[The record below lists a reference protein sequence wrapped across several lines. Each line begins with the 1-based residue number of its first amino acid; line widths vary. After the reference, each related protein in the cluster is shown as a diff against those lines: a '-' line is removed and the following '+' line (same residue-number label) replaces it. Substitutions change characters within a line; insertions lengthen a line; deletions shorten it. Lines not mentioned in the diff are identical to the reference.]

1 MHFYRILLL
10 TAFFMVQSNLHSQ
23 VKLDANPTNETLYRP
38 NFHFTP
44 QKGWMNDPN
53 GMIFLN
59 GQYHLF
65 YQHYPDATVWGP
77 MHWGQATS
85 KDLVQWEHQPIA
97 LYPDSIGMIFS
108 GSAVLDCNNT
118 SGLGRNGV
126 APLVAIFTQHFMP
139 GEKAGR
145 TDFQNQSIAYSLDEG
160 KTWTKYAG
168 NPVLETPNLKD
179 FRDPKVIW
187 HAPTQKWI
195 MSLAVADHV
204 EFYSS
209 PNLINWSKESEMGKD
224 LFAHGGVWECPDLLS
239 FKVNGKTVWV
249 LLVSMNP
256 GGPNSGS
263 ATQYMVGD
271 FDGHEFK
278 PYSTDIKWMDYGP
291 DNYAGVTFSNVGDR
305 NILIGWMSNWNYAN
319 LVPTEKWR
327 SAMTVPRELSLVKHN
342 TNGNATSNTNIN
354 LNESSISKSKYSA
367 SQNDFLLVSHPVKEL
382 DTRFSKIL
390 SKGNIVAEK
399 EFTLMDAGKTMPNRI
414 DLEILKATDFDLVFS
429 NAFNEKLI
437 VGYDAVKKQFFI
449 DRRNAGVSNFYEGFA
464 AMATAPRFVA
474 DAKMDLSLLIDKTS
488 VELFADGGRTVM
500 TALFFSTHPF
510 TNCNLQTKEGV
521 SLTSMNLFSF
531 R

>member
-1 MHFYRILLL
+1 MHFYRVLLILS
-10 TAFFMVQSNLHSQ
+10 FFMTHTNAQSQ
-23 VKLDANPTNETLYRP
+23 VQPDAKITNENLYRP
-38 NFHFTP
+38 RFHFTP
-44 QKGWMNDPN
+44 QQGWMNDPN
-53 GMIFLN
+53 GMIYLN

-65 YQHYPDATVWGP
+65 FQHYPDGTVWGP
-77 MHWGQATS
+77 MHWGHATS
-85 KDLVQWEHQPIA
+85 IDLVQWNEQPIA

-108 GSAVLDCNNT
+108 GSAVLDKNNT
-118 SGLGRNGV
+118 SGLGRGGI
-126 APLVAIFTQHFMP
+126 APLVAIYTQHNMP

-168 NPVLETPNLKD
+168 NPVLKTPNLKD

-209 PNLINWSKESEMGKD
+209 PNLINWNKESEIGKN

-239 FKVNGKTVWV
+239 FKVNGQTVWV

-263 ATQYMVGD
+263 ATQYIVGD

-319 LVPTEKWR
+319 VVPTEKWR
-327 SAMTVPRELSLVKHN
+327 SAMTVPRELSLVKQ
-342 TNGNATSNTNIN
+342 ASNSN
-354 LNESSISKSKYSA
+354 
-367 SQNDFLLVSHPVKEL
+367 QFLLVSTPVKEL
-382 DTRFSKIL
+382 KNAFVQIVSKENVI
-390 SKGNIVAEK
+390 
-399 EFTLMDAGKTMPNRI
+399 PNRI
-414 DLEILKATDFDLVFS
+414 DIKDIKATHFEIILS
-429 NAFNEKLI
+429 NTYNEKLI
-437 VGYDAVKKQFFI
+437 VGYHADKKQFYI
-449 DRRNAGVSNFYEGFA
+449 DRTNAGVSNFNPGFA
-464 AMATAPRFVA
+464 AAAVAPRLSFTMN
-474 DAKMDLSLLIDKTS
+474 MDLSILLDKTS
-488 VELFADGGRTVM
+488 IELFADGGRTVM
-500 TALFFSTHPF
+500 TALFFPTFPY
-510 TNCNLQTKEGV
+510 TKWEIK
-521 SLTSMNLFSF
+521 SKEKIPASF
-531 R
+531 MKLYSFK

>member
-1 MHFYRILLL
+1 MPFSSLFSRI
-10 TAFFMVQSNLHSQ
+10 FFLFILVQYSANGQ
-23 VKLDANPTNETLYRP
+23 VKKPSIIDNESLYRP

-108 GSAVLDCNNT
+108 GSTVLDQNNT
-118 SGLGRNGV
+118 SGLGRGGI

-145 TDFQNQSIAYSLDEG
+145 TDFQNQSIAYSLDKG

-168 NPVLETPNLKD
+168 NPVLKTPNLKD

-187 HAPTQKWI
+187 HNPSQKWV
-195 MSLAVADHV
+195 MSLAVANHI

-209 PNLINWSKESEMGKD
+209 PNLINWSKESELGKD

-239 FKVNGKTVWV
+239 FNVNGQNVWV

-263 ATQYMVGD
+263 ATQYIVGD
-271 FDGHEFK
+271 FDGHVFK
-278 PYSTDIKWMDYGP
+278 PFTTEIKWMDYGP
-291 DNYAGVTFSNVGDR
+291 DNYAGVSFSNTGDR
-305 NILIGWMSNWNYAN
+305 KILIGWMSNWNYAN
-319 LVPTEKWR
+319 IVPTEKWR
-327 SAMTVPRELSLVKHN
+327 SAMTVPRELSLVKQKAN
-342 TNGNATSNTNIN
+342 
-354 LNESSISKSKYSA
+354 
-367 SQNDFLLVSHPVKEL
+367 QNDFLLVSNPVKEL
-382 DTRFSKIL
+382 NAHFTKIVSKE
-390 SKGNIVAEK
+390 NIVAEK
-399 EFTLMDAGKTMPNRI
+399 ELSLTSAKNKIPNRI
-414 DLEILKATDFDLVFS
+414 DLENLKATDFEIIFS
-429 NAFNEKLI
+429 NAYNEKLI
-437 VGYDAVKKQFFI
+437 VGYEAAKKQFFI

-464 AMATAPRFVA
+464 AIATAPRFLA
-474 DAKMDLSLLIDKTS
+474 NTTMDLTLLIDKTS

-500 TALFFSTHPF
+500 TALFFPTYPF
-510 TNCNLQTKEGV
+510 TNCMLK
-521 SLTSMNLFSF
+521 SKDSISIKAIDLFSF
-531 R
+531 K

>member
-1 MHFYRILLL
+1 MYFYRILLL
-10 TAFFMVQSNLHSQ
+10 TAFFMVQSNLQSQ
-23 VKLDANPTNETLYRP
+23 VQLDANATNESLYRP

-44 QKGWMNDPN
+44 KKGWMNDPN

-85 KDLVQWEHQPIA
+85 KDLVQWDHQPIA

-108 GSAVLDCNNT
+108 GSAVLDKNNT

-145 TDFQNQSIAYSLDEG
+145 TDFQNQSIAYSLDQG

-168 NPVLETPNLKD
+168 NPVLKTPNLKD

-187 HAPTQKWI
+187 HGPTQKWI
-195 MSLAVADHV
+195 MSLAVANHI

-209 PNLINWSKESEMGKD
+209 PNLINWTKESEMGKD

-239 FKVNGKTVWV
+239 FDVNGKTVWV

-271 FDGHEFK
+271 FDGHVFK
-278 PYSTDIKWMDYGP
+278 PFTTDIKWMDYGP
-291 DNYAGVTFSNVGDR
+291 DNYAGVNFSNLGDR
-305 NILIGWMSNWNYAN
+305 KVLIGWMSNWNYAN

-327 SAMTVPRELSLVKHN
+327 SAMTVPRELSLVKQD
-342 TNGNATSNTNIN
+342 TDANANIN
-354 LNESSISKSKYSA
+354 S
-367 SQNDFLLVSHPVKEL
+367 SQNQNNFLLVSRPVKEL
-382 DTRFSKIL
+382 EAHFTKML
-390 SKGNIVAEK
+390 SKKNMVAEK
-399 EFTLMDAGKTMPNRI
+399 EFTLMGAGKILPNRI
-414 DLEILKATDFDLVFS
+414 DLDIVKATDFDIVFS

-437 VGYDAVKKQFFI
+437 IGYDAAKKQFFI
-449 DRRNAGVSNFYEGFA
+449 DRRNAGVSNFHQGFA
-464 AMATAPRFVA
+464 ALPTAPRFVA
-474 DAKMDLSLLIDKTS
+474 DAEMDLSVLIDKTS

-500 TALFFSTHPF
+500 TALFFPTHPF
-510 TNCNLQTKEGV
+510 TNCSLQSKEGISV
-521 SLTSMNLFSF
+521 KTMNLFLF
-531 R
+531 K